1 MMLYPTWA
9 NLKRDIESFVGR
21 DQQQYSVCSS
31 MGKQLS
37 PRMLVGKWGYL
48 ELEENIQCSI
58 EKWKE
63 EKKNI

>member
-1 MMLYPTWA
+1 
-9 NLKRDIESFVGR
+9 
-21 DQQQYSVCSS
+21 
-31 MGKQLS
+31 
-37 PRMLVGKWGYL
+37 MLVGKWGYL